1 MSPSEGQLRAALHEG
16 EGDTVDAGALIEHA
30 SWVRRE
36 RRRRVYLVAGTV
48 AAVAVIGV
56 GVASFVGNGGNK
68 TDSAE
73 GAASHSVKS
82 IAGNAP
88 PATSRPSGGRSGAS
102 VSGGHVKHNAVPRR
116 APGECPAAAPRYLL
130 PGGGGSGQFGASD
143 PLFSHNVDTIVVC
156 AYPAEASQRARRVEL
171 STTQSAKLAESL
183 ESSPSSMTV
192 PGRKCANVDTL
203 GGTLDLMA
211 TDENGVASKPV
222 LITLGCPRNTATNG
236 TAVRYVAE
244 LPDRL
249 IGLLST
255 VETRSPTR

>member
-30 SWVRRE
+30 SCVRRE
-36 RRRRVYLVAGTV
+36 RRRRVYMVAGSA

-56 GVASFVGNGGNK
+56 GVASWVASGGDK
-68 TDSAE
+68 SEST
-73 GAASHSVKS
+73 AAHADRQRA
-82 IAGNAP
+82 IQPG
-88 PATSRPSGGRSGAS
+88 PASRAAGGRSDAS
-102 VSGGHVKHNAVPRR
+102 VSGGHLKHDAAPRR
-116 APGECPAAAPRYLL
+116 APAECPAAAPRYLL
-130 PGGGGSGQFGASD
+130 PGGGSGQFGASD
-143 PLFSHNVDTIVVC
+143 PLFTHNVDNIVVC
-156 AYPAEASQRARRVEL
+156 AYPAEASHGARRVEL
-171 STTQSAKLAESL
+171 GAEQSANLAESL
-183 ESSPSSMTV
+183 ESSPTTLTV

-211 TDENGVASKPV
+211 FDANGAASKPV

-255 VETRSPTR
+255 AQTRSPTR

>member
-36 RRRRVYLVAGTV
+36 RRRRVYLVAGAA

-56 GVASFVGNGGNK
+56 GVASFVGNGGHK
-68 TDSAE
+68 TESAE
-73 GAASHSVKS
+73 GAAANGLKS
-82 IAGNAP
+82 MAGSAP
-88 PATSRPSGGRSGAS
+88 HAASRTPGGRSDAS
-102 VSGGHVKHNAVPRR
+102 VSGGHLKHDAVPRR

-143 PLFSHNVDTIVVC
+143 PLFSQNVNKIVVC
-156 AYPAEASQRARRVEL
+156 AYPAEASQGARRVEL
-171 STTQSAKLAESL
+171 GAKQSANLAESL
-183 ESSPSSMTV
+183 ESSPASLTV

-236 TAVRYVAE
+236 IAVRYVAK

-255 VETRSPTR
+255 AETRSPTR